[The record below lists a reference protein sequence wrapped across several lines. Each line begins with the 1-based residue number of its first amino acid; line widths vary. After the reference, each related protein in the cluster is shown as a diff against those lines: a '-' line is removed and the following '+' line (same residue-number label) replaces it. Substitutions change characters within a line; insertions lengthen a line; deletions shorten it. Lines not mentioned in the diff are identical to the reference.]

1 MDRRPADHRRDSSSA
16 WGRYFAASV
25 FSLLLS
31 LGPGASHLSAGE
43 SATTIH
49 QVLERVSRTASA
61 EVAAAMTELA
71 LAELGRSESE
81 RFPVVT
87 VDAQDNLA
95 GESSS
100 DEPEYILR
108 IEQMLLDWGQTNED
122 VSARQATIEARRSG
136 EQEAVLD
143 AALQSAEAFYEIS
156 VINRKL
162 EANKE
167 NRSVLEGLR
176 SMMDRRVANRVS
188 PNIDLQE
195 VTSRIDLLDIAD
207 RRLEAEKTNQQ
218 LTLIRLAGVN
228 VEEPETPDCLR
239 SAPLDE
245 ASLVRDALA
254 FSPTLDRLRH
264 QAERFAFDGKAIDAS
279 RFPSLIVGYRA
290 DSKLGGNEF
299 DQRGYL
305 ALRYEFRTGG
315 DLIAR
320 SAAERARFLEQ
331 RALYRKDAENITQ
344 TIGAWVSTY
353 RTSTLLADVYRR
365 VVSSKTEQRESHLRR
380 FLVGR
385 SSWRE
390 VLRAQQEV
398 AESKTASVDVEGAIC
413 LASASLSLLT
423 GGVGALR

>member
-1 MDRRPADHRRDSSSA
+1 MDRGPADSKQDGSLA
-16 WGRYFAASV
+16 EGRGFVVSV
-25 FSLLLS
+25 FALLAS
-31 LGPGASHLSAGE
+31 LGLGAMNASAVE

-71 LAELGRSESE
+71 LAELGQSESE

-95 GESSS
+95 GDSSS
-100 DEPEYILR
+100 YEPDYVLR
-108 IEQMLLDWGQTNED
+108 VEQMLLDWGQTDED

-136 EQEAVLD
+136 EQEAILD
-143 AALQSAEAFYEIS
+143 SALQSAEAFYEIS

-162 EANKE
+162 EANQE
-167 NRSVLEGLR
+167 NRGVLEDLR
-176 SMMDRRVANRVS
+176 SMMERRVANRVS

-207 RRLEAEKTNQQ
+207 RRLGAEKRRQQ

-239 SAPLDE
+239 STPLDE

-254 FSPTLDRLRH
+254 ISPTLGRLRH
-264 QAERFAFDGKAIDAS
+264 QAERFAFDGKSIDAG
-279 RFPSLIVGYRA
+279 RFPSLVAGYRA
-290 DSKLGGNEF
+290 DSKLDGNEF
-299 DQRGYL
+299 DQRAYL

-315 DLIAR
+315 DLAAR
-320 SAAERARFLEQ
+320 SAAERAKFLEQ

-344 TIGAWVSTY
+344 TVGAWVSTY
-353 RTSTLLADVYRR
+353 RTSTLMADIYRR
-365 VVSSKTEQRESHLRR
+365 VISSKAEQREAHLRR

-390 VLRAQQEV
+390 VLSAQQEV
-398 AESKTASVDVEGAIC
+398 AESKTAFIDVEGAVC
-413 LASASLSLLT
+413 LASSSLFLLT